1 MGLATV
7 GTLKAGSD
15 ALELSSAGAAAKE
28 KAVRDKVISPV
39 RQETY
44 TAWLYFMIL
53 SSS

>member
-7 GTLKAGSD
+7 GTLKAGSV
-15 ALELSSAGAAAKE
+15 ALALSSPGTAAKE

-39 RQETY
+39 RQEVFMTR
-44 TAWLYFMIL
+44 LYFIIL